1 MASVLSENFI
11 EYADSQQDS
20 HIPEVAA
27 TEKQN
32 FTYDIAYIVNLCSK
46 KENLK
51 YLLDLLEKQD
61 YRLHPKI
68 DAFIGAINKSF
79 EIKDFF
85 PLYKFNPYIDALRES
100 ATPYFTR
107 HDILIYNRPKYCYPH
122 ELITLLKNTITDL
135 IAKIS
140 HKEFVSVINNIRR
153 SSSKNL
159 KSIHEYTESLIQY
172 YSKLLVLRVD
182 FAFQD
187 GSRVTRFEAK
197 EYMIEL
203 IKVLKKKFGDNWCGY
218 AWKLEY
224 GLYKK
229 YHIHG
234 LIFLNGQKLIDDV
247 KYAHE
252 CGEQW
257 KIITKDK
264 GYFFNCN
271 LNKNQYKNIGIGL
284 LDHRNHK
291 MKKILLEYVTTYL
304 TKIDYFLSLNTPS
317 TEKNFYKGEK
327 KKIANKPKQG
337 RPRKSHLKVT
347 RNIRYERKR
356 RLR

>member
-11 EYADSQQDS
+11 EYADSQCDS
-20 HIPEVAA
+20 HIPESAL

-32 FTYDIAYIVNLCSK
+32 FTQSIAYIVNLCSK

-68 DAFIGAINKSF
+68 DEFISAINKSF
-79 EIKDFF
+79 EIKHFF
-85 PLYKFNPYIDALRES
+85 PLYKFNPYIDALREC
-100 ATPYFTR
+100 ALKYFNAEN
-107 HDILIYNRPKYCYPH
+107 ILFYSQAKFYYPP
-122 ELITLLKNTITDL
+122 ELLSHLKNTITDL
-135 IAKIS
+135 TAKIS
-140 HKEFVSVINNIRR
+140 HKEFVTAINNIRR

-187 GSRVTRFEAK
+187 GSRVTRFDAK

-203 IKVLKKKFGDNWCGY
+203 IKVLKKKFGDKWCGY

-224 GLYKK
+224 GFHKK
-229 YHIHG
+229 YHIHA

-257 KIITKDK
+257 KITTKGK

-291 MKKILLEYVTTYL
+291 MKKTLLEYVTTYL